1 MMYSIRTM
9 AKFSFLFVVILSCCG
24 KEERDINCGYKNIY
38 KTGAHFLTIPNQIS
52 PNKEVYSIGDTI
64 TVSYIVSDSIY
75 DTNLDT
81 TFLIEGFPFLPQTL
95 LYKFDGSGEWESGF
109 NDVNEVIVDE
119 KYEYNYGGGGEFPV
133 GIYSKMLYESG
144 TYSFEFEMVCNSP
157 GRYVMLTA
165 DQYNDNVG
173 TGNFAANDF
182 ANSIDFEG
190 KCFWNHYI
198 CNIIEG
204 EDHFD
209 DYIEELMIIDENNRD
224 NYISVIEERQ
234 EFFGL
239 GGIPFE
245 FCGIFGFEVVE

>member
-81 TFLIEGFPFLPQTL
+81 TFLIEDFPFLPQTL
-95 LYKFDGSGEWESGF
+95 LYRFDGSGEWSNGF
-109 NDVNEVIVDE
+109 DGVNEVLVDE
-119 KYEYNYGGGGEFPV
+119 KYQYSYGGGSAFAR
-133 GIYSKMLYESG
+133 GIYSSMLYENG
-144 TYSFEFEMVCNSP
+144 TYHFEFRMVCRTT
-157 GRYVMLTA
+157 GRYVMLTS
-165 DQYNDNVG
+165 DQYNDFAR
-173 TGNFAANDF
+173 TGDLAALKFYDEF
-182 ANSIDFEG
+182 EFEG
-190 KCFWNHYI
+190 KCFLGYYI
-198 CNIIEG
+198 SNVVEG

-209 DYIEELMIIDENNRD
+209 DYIDELMIIDEIND
-224 NYISVIEERQ
+224 AFISLEEERQ
-234 EFFGL
+234 EFFGSGSL
-239 GGIPFE
+239 PLELSGTY
-245 FCGIFGFEVVE
+245 GFEVVE